1 MRRSG
6 SVLGWGLVAL
16 LGLALAGGAGCS
28 YLRRAREPMD
38 SERFVTRGPA
48 AARGAIVLLPGF
60 GDRPA
65 AFEKHGFVAAL
76 RRHAPQYDV
85 IAADA
90 HFGYYRAHSLVERLE
105 RDVIGPLRAQGYREL
120 WLAGT
125 SMGGFGAVAYARKH
139 PARIAGLLLFAPYMG
154 SSEVTA
160 EVVRAG
166 GLCKYRAPEPYVD
179 DAQGFT
185 RANFGFLR
193 KLACEPSPVAVW
205 LAVGQSDRLF
215 PANEV
220 LGRALAPQRFLT
232 LQGGHGWKVWTP
244 ALERVAPLAIA
255 PAAASR

>member
-1 MRRSG
+1 MPRSG

-16 LGLALAGGAGCS
+16 LGVVLAGCS

-38 SERFVTRGPA
+38 AERFVVRGPA
-48 AARGAIVLLPGF
+48 VARGAIVLLPGF

-125 SMGGFGAVAYARKH
+125 SMGGFGAVAYAREH
-139 PARIAGLLLFAPYMG
+139 PARVAGLLLFAPYMG
-154 SSEVTA
+154 SSEVTD
-160 EVVRAG
+160 EVVKAG
-166 GLCKYRAPEPYVD
+166 GLCKYRAPERYVD

-193 KLACEPSPVAVW
+193 KLACEPGHVAVW
-205 LAVGQSDRLF
+205 LAVGQSDRLLS
-215 PANEV
+215 ANRI
-220 LGRALAPQRFLT
+220 LGSALPPQHFLT
-232 LQGGHGWKVWTP
+232 PPGGHGWKVWTP
-244 ALERVAPLAIA
+244 ALEQVAPLAIA
-255 PAAASR
+255 PPAASR